1 MNVEV
6 GAGGGVAVELG
17 GVGEAAGRGE
27 ESVGALVVVVVVE
40 AVGVAAATAAG
51 AGGRGDGFEK
61 NHITNSLLHPQ
72 IPDFVTADFST
83 PSTPLN
89 LRNVKLLRPHQP

>member
-6 GAGGGVAVELG
+6 GGGGVAVEL

-27 ESVGALVVVVVVE
+27 ESVGALVVVVVVV
-40 AVGVAAATAAG
+40 AVGVAAATAAVG
-51 AGGRGDGFEK
+51 AGGRVDGFEK

-89 LRNVKLLRPHQP
+89 LRTVKLLRPHQP